1 MRCAVPAVPNRWV
14 ILCVLFLARTAMS
27 LQFQTVASTG
37 SVMID
42 TFAIDFAALGLLI
55 GIYMLP
61 GVAIALPGGV
71 LGQRFGAKRI
81 VMAGLALMAIGGAVM
96 AAGTSYAAMMTGR
109 LISGTGAV
117 FLTVMVAKMTTDWFA
132 GRQIVAAMSTVIASW
147 PFGLAIGLVTY
158 GPLAQAYGWTT
169 VMLIGVVASVLG
181 LVLIAAIYRDPP
193 GLPVAPVARLTIG
206 LTRREW
212 ILVLI
217 AGAIW
222 GLFNVGYIVLIS
234 FAPEVFTARGYSPA
248 QASTIVS
255 FVGWA
260 LIPTM
265 PLTGLI
271 VDRVGRSAA
280 FMLVGFVVAAIAA
293 CAVPFVSMPLV
304 PFTVLVIAIGVPAG
318 LIMSLPAQVLRAER
332 RASGLGVFFTCYFV
346 AMALLP
352 GAAGLA
358 RDISGSPASPALFA
372 AGMMVLCML
381 ALMLFHAAKRMP
393 EQ

>member
-1 MRCAVPAVPNRWV
+1 MSNRWV
-14 ILCVLFLARTAMS
+14 ILAVLFLARTAMS

-37 SVMID
+37 SFLID
-42 TFAIDFAALGLLI
+42 TFAIDFASLGLLI

-61 GVAIALPGGV
+61 GVVIALPGGV

-81 VMAGLALMAIGGAVM
+81 VMIGLALMALGGAVM
-96 AAGTSYAAMMTGR
+96 AVGTSYPLLMTGR
-109 LISGTGAV
+109 LISGTGSV
-117 FLTVMVAKMTTDWFA
+117 FLAVMVAKMTTDWFA
-132 GRQIVAAMSTVIASW
+132 GRQIVAAMSTVIVSW
-147 PFGLAIGLVTY
+147 PFGLAVGLVTY
-158 GPLAQAYGWTT
+158 GSLAQAYGWKA
-169 VMLIGVVASVLG
+169 VMLVGVAASVLG

-193 GLPVAPVARLTIG
+193 DLAVAPVARLTIG

-212 ILVLI
+212 TLVLI

-234 FAPEVFTARGYSPA
+234 FAPEVFTARGYSVA
-248 QASTIVS
+248 QASMIVS

-271 VDRVGRSAA
+271 VERVGRPAT
-280 FMLVGFVVAAIAA
+280 FMLAGFVVAAIAA
-293 CAVPFVSMPLV
+293 FAVPFVSMPLV

-318 LIMSLPAQVLRAER
+318 LVMSLPAQVLRAER

-346 AMALLP
+346 AMAFLP

-358 RDISGSPASPALFA
+358 RDISGSPLSPALFA

-381 ALMLFHAAKRMP
+381 ALMLFHVARRMRDS
-393 EQ
+393 